1 MRDIIGS
8 FMKNCRIEEKLM
20 FKNII
25 EFTRKKYV
33 GVDLFNGNL
42 KAFEKN
48 DIYIDKPIEEIYT
61 NVLNINNKSYW
72 YDFNA
77 IKQLLTY
84 ASNNAKKSLRRPIL
98 CMAYPFEFQ
107 SKDKDLF
114 VNAASQS
121 KWSRSYII
129 DNFLCAAIGTNI
141 GTNECKRKI
150 FVYSLNN
157 LTYVGLVF
165 AGGAYNVN
173 ILEKGY
179 DELTEIDINNT
190 TEKLLNGVSIQL
202 PEEFANLKVSKK
214 DLEEISMGWK
224 LEIERKIY
232 LCTPPELKNR
242 FGLNI
247 GTYELVYLEYEN
259 SILEGLKKLIDQ
271 VEYGSNYT
279 ANINN

>member
-1 MRDIIGS
+1 
-8 FMKNCRIEEKLM
+8 MKNSRIEEKLM

-25 EFTRKKYV
+25 EFTRRKYV

-48 DIYIDKPIEEIYT
+48 NIYIDKPIEEIYT

-72 YDFNA
+72 HEFNT

-84 ASNNAKKSLRRPIL
+84 ASNNTKKSLFRPIL
-98 CMAYPFEFQ
+98 FIAYPFEFK
-107 SKDKDLF
+107 SNHKDLL

-121 KWSRSYII
+121 KWSQAYII
-129 DNFLCAAIGTNI
+129 DNFLCAAIGANI
-141 GTNECKRKI
+141 GVDECKRKI

-157 LTYVGLVF
+157 LTYMGLVF
-165 AGGAYNVN
+165 AGGTYNVN

-190 TEKLLNGVSIQL
+190 TEKLLNEVSIQL
-202 PEEFANLKVSKK
+202 PEEFANLKISPK
-214 DLEEISMGWK
+214 DLDEVSMGWK
-224 LEIERKIY
+224 LEIESKIY
-232 LCTPPELKNR
+232 LCTSPELKNK

-247 GTYELVYLEYEN
+247 GTYQLVYIEYEN
-259 SILEGLKKLIDQ
+259 SILEGLKKITAN
-271 VEYGSNYT
+271 VETGNNYT
-279 ANINN
+279 ATRIN